1 MILAILAFL
10 GGAFTIL
17 SPCILPVLPFVF
29 ARTEQPF
36 ARSTLPLLA
45 GMAVT
50 FAAIAT
56 LAAFGGAW
64 AVHVNDYGRIAAMA
78 LLALSALALL
88 SRRFAAWATRP
99 LVALGGRLQSGS
111 GAGARRGVLPSLVL
125 GVATG
130 FLWAPCAGP
139 ILGLILT
146 GAALRGPSVTTS
158 VLLLAYA
165 LGAACSLAAV
175 AAASTRVIA
184 ALKRSFAAGEWVRRA
199 LGAAVL
205 LAVAAI
211 ALGWDTG
218 VLTRLSAANT
228 NRLEQ
233 SLIDR
238 ITPAHGGGAHG
249 GGAALAMQGAMT
261 MSGAMSGTMSGPPHG
276 DSAGGGSMMMAASP
290 TPPGSPPVEGEL
302 PPLTGAIAWLNSAP
316 LTAESLRGRVVLIDF
331 WTYSCINC
339 LRTLPYV
346 KSWYQRY
353 HDQGLVVIGVH
364 SPEFAFEKDL
374 ANVTRAVHDLGIVYP
389 VAVDSHYAIWQAFNN
404 QYWPAHYFIDAQG
417 RIRGHHFGEG
427 DYAESEQ
434 LIRELLREAGAQQLA
449 AAGALTRGT
458 GAEAPADEADIGSPE
473 TYIGYARA
481 DSFASPGGLA
491 RDASRDY
498 GAPAELDLNQWA
510 LSGPWR
516 VEGERAVATGS
527 GAGIEFRFRARDLH
541 LVLGA
546 ADPRHPVAFR
556 VRVDGRAPDADHG
569 ADVGA
574 DGSGSVAGQRLYQ
587 LLRLAHPGGEH
598 TFEIE
603 FERAGVQAYS
613 FTFG

>member
-10 GGAFTIL
+10 GGALTIF

-36 ARSTLPLLA
+36 ARSTLPLLV
-45 GMAVT
+45 GMAGT

-64 AVHVNDYGRIAAMA
+64 AVHLNDYGRIAALA
-78 LLALSALALL
+78 LLGLSALALL
-88 SRRFAAWATRP
+88 SRRFADWATRP
-99 LVALGGRLQSGS
+99 LVALGARLQP
-111 GAGARRGVLPSLVL
+111 GAGDSARRGVVSSLVL

-146 GAALRGPSVTTS
+146 SAALRGPSVTTTA
-158 VLLLAYA
+158 LLLAYA
-165 LGAACSLAAV
+165 LGAACSLAIA

-184 ALKRSFAAGEWVRRA
+184 AIKRSFAAGEWVRRA

-205 LAVAAI
+205 AAVAAI

-218 VLTRLSAANT
+218 VLTRLSTANT

-233 SLIDR
+233 TLIER
-238 ITPAHGGGAHG
+238 IAPARTAGGAM
-249 GGAALAMQGAMT
+249 AMQGAMT
-261 MSGAMSGTMSGPPHG
+261 GAMSGAMTGTMHG
-276 DSAGGGSMMMAASP
+276 DPGNGPMMMAAATAP
-290 TPPGSPPVEGEL
+290 AAGPPVEGEL
-302 PPLTGAIAWLNSAP
+302 PSLQGAVAWLNSPP
-316 LTAESLRGRVVLIDF
+316 LTPQALRGKVVLVDF

-339 LRTLPYV
+339 LRSLPYV

-353 HDQGLVVIGVH
+353 RDDGLVVIGVH
-364 SPEFAFEKDL
+364 SPEFAFEKNL
-374 ANVTRAVHDLGIVYP
+374 ANVTRAVHDLGIAYP
-389 VAVDSHYAIWQAFNN
+389 VAVDSNYGIWQAFGN

-434 LIRELLREAGAQQLA
+434 LIRELLREAGAQHLPA
-449 AAGALTRGT
+449 AASASPGT
-458 GAEAPADEADIGSPE
+458 GAEAPADEADIESPE
-473 TYIGYARA
+473 TYIGYQRA
-481 DSFASPGGLA
+481 ASFASPGGAAHDESSSYRAPSQLA
-491 RDASRDY
+491 
-498 GAPAELDLNQWA
+498 LNQWA

-516 VEGERAVATGS
+516 VEGERAVATG
-527 GAGIEFRFRARDLH
+527 GHAAIVFRFRARDLH

-546 ADPRHPVAFR
+546 GDPRRPVAFR
-556 VRVDGRAPDADHG
+556 VTLDGHSPGADHG
-569 ADVGA
+569 ADIA
-574 DGSGSVAGQRLYQ
+574 PDGTGSVGGQRLYQ
-587 LLRLAHPGGEH
+587 LLRLSQPGAEH
-598 TFEIE
+598 TFAIE
-603 FERAGVQAYS
+603 FLDPGVQAYS

>member
-1 MILAILAFL
+1 MILALLAFL

-36 ARSTLPLLA
+36 VRSTLPLLA
-45 GMAVT
+45 GMAAT

-64 AVHVNDYGRIAAMA
+64 AVHLNDYGRIAAMV
-78 LLALSALALL
+78 LLALSAVALL

-99 LVALGGRLQSGS
+99 LVALGARLQP
-111 GAGARRGVLPSLVL
+111 GATDAGRRGVIPSLVL

-146 GAALRGPSVTTS
+146 GAALRGPSLTTTA
-158 VLLLAYA
+158 LLLAYA
-165 LGAACSLAAV
+165 LGAACSLAIV

-184 ALKRSFAAGEWVRRA
+184 ALKRTFAAGEWVRRA
-199 LGAAVL
+199 LGVAVL
-205 LAVAAI
+205 AAVAAI
-211 ALGWDTG
+211 AFGWDTG
-218 VLTRLSAANT
+218 ALTRLSTANT

-233 SLIDR
+233 TLIDR
-238 ITPAHGGGAHG
+238 VAPAQGV
-249 GGAALAMQGAMT
+249 GAAM
-261 MSGAMSGTMSGPPHG
+261 AMSGTPQAEPAS
-276 DSAGGGSMMMAASP
+276 GSMTMVGSP
-290 TPPGSPPVEGEL
+290 APPGSPPIEGEL
-302 PPLTGAIAWLNSAP
+302 PPLTGAIAWLNSPP
-316 LTAESLRGRVVLIDF
+316 LTAESLRGKVVLVDF

-339 LRTLPYV
+339 LRALPHV
-346 KSWYQRY
+346 KSWYARY
-353 HDQGLVVIGVH
+353 RDQGLVVIGVH
-364 SPEFAFEKDL
+364 SPEFAFEKDP
-374 ANVTRAVHDLGIVYP
+374 ANVTRAVHDLGITYP
-389 VAVDSHYAIWQAFNN
+389 VAIDSNYAIWQAFNN

-434 LIRELLREAGAQQLA
+434 LIRALLREAGAQQLA
-449 AAGALTRGT
+449 AAGPAVPGT

-473 TYIGYARA
+473 TYIGYTRA
-481 DSFASPGGLA
+481 ENFASPGGVA
-491 RDASRDY
+491 RDAAHSY
-498 GAPAELDLNQWA
+498 SAPAQLALNQWA

-527 GAGIEFRFRARDLH
+527 GAAIVFRFRARDLH

-546 ADPRHPVAFR
+546 GDPRRPVRFR
-556 VRVDGRAPDADHG
+556 VTLDGHAPGADHG
-569 ADVGA
+569 ADVRA
-574 DGSGSVAGQRLYQ
+574 DGTGSVGGQRLYQ

-598 TFEIE
+598 TFAIE
-603 FERAGVQAYS
+603 FPDADVQAYS